1 MIQALIVSPH
11 PWPWR
16 FLLTKMNDF
25 NIQFIHWIT
34 KWKYTMYIQCKAA
47 FCTCLFIFSDKW
59 LKKMTKAFLCKCIYS
74 RSTMKWSFIHIPKVG
89 TNKKE
94 LQWTWFWEFFQCW
107 WPSAH
112 SKKEDSFCLYFLY
125 EQLTLK
131 SSATNKWSMKAS
143 LSLYM
148 ETNLL

>member
-11 PWPWR
+11 PRR

-25 NIQFIHWIT
+25 NIQCIHWIT

-47 FCTCLFIFSDKW
+47 FCTCL
-59 LKKMTKAFLCKCIYS
+59 KKMTKAFLCKCIYS
-74 RSTMKWSFIHIPKVG
+74 LSTMKWSFIHIPKIG

-112 SKKEDSFCLYFLY
+112 SKKEHSFCLHFLY

-148 ETNLL
+148 ETNLV

>member
-1 MIQALIVSPH
+1 MIQALIVSPY

-59 LKKMTKAFLCKCIYS
+59 FKKMTKAFLCKCIYS
-74 RSTMKWSFIHIPKVG
+74 RSTMKWSFIHIPKIG

-94 LQWTWFWEFFQCW
+94 LQWTWFWEFFSVLMAKCTFQ
-107 WPSAH
+107 
-112 SKKEDSFCLYFLY
+112 ERR
-125 EQLTLK
+125 QLLPLF
-131 SSATNKWSMKAS
+131 S
-143 LSLYM
+143 LWTINTEVICYK
-148 ETNLL
+148 

>member
-11 PWPWR
+11 PWR

-25 NIQFIHWIT
+25 NIQCIHWIT

-47 FCTCLFIFSDKW
+47 SCTCLFIFSDKR

-74 RSTMKWSFIHIPKVG
+74 RSTMKWSFIHIPKIG

-94 LQWTWFWEFFQCW
+94 LQWTWFWEFFSVLMAKCTFQERTQLL
-107 WPSAH
+107 S
-112 SKKEDSFCLYFLY
+112 SF
-125 EQLTLK
+125 
-131 SSATNKWSMKAS
+131 S
-143 LSLYM
+143 LWTINTEVICYK
-148 ETNLL
+148 